1 MKNPETV
8 YFSTFETPVG
18 QFSVAV
24 DPSGAVVATA
34 FGDGQRLT
42 RPEASEHGIRDEA
55 KTARARAQIT
65 DYFRSP
71 GKAFSLE
78 LAPRGTDY
86 QKRVWAALRE
96 IPTGQ
101 TRSYGDIARKL
112 RSSPR
117 AVGQANGA
125 NPICL
130 IIPCHRVIAAD
141 GSLGGFGFGLP
152 MKRRL
157 LEHEGAL
164 SP

>member
-1 MKNPETV
+1 MKHPETI
-8 YFSTFETPVG
+8 YTSTFETPVG

-34 FGDGQRLT
+34 FGDGRRLA
-42 RPEASEHGIRDEA
+42 RPEAFEHAICDEA

-65 DYFRSP
+65 DYFRSA
-71 GKAFSLE
+71 GKVFTLK
-78 LAPRGTDY
+78 LAPKGTDY
-86 QKRVWAALRE
+86 QKRVWAALCE

-112 RSSPR
+112 HSSPR

-152 MKRRL
+152 IKRQL
-157 LEHEGAL
+157 LEHEGVL